1 MEPIQGPCLGGA
13 NLLLD
18 QGTQR
23 HPGDVDL
30 ALVEHGPT
38 VGGLLAKML
47 AKIVIS

>member
-1 MEPIQGPCLGGA
+1 MEPLNPSRPSLGSA
-13 NLLLD
+13 NLLLH

-38 VGGLLAKML
+38 RGGWLAKML
-47 AKIVIS
+47 AN

>member
-30 ALVEHGPT
+30 ALVEHG
-38 VGGLLAKML
+38 LLAKML